1 MHTWQLADQTAM
13 DGLLEAQLTASSSN
27 KIKRREWAKANLTT
41 NFEDV
46 IWSDET
52 SMHPV
57 GITQEALLSEDRK
70 GTETQ
75 AKVSSSDGS
84 YEMCV
89 HIKSFVYII

>member
-52 SMHPV
+52 SIQLESHRRHCCQKIGKAPKPKPRSVVVM
-57 GITQEALLSEDRK
+57 
-70 GTETQ
+70 
-75 AKVSSSDGS
+75 
-84 YEMCV
+84 MV
-89 HIKSFVYII
+89 HMKFVYILNNLCT